1 MKRICFQSMQIP
13 MDTVSSN
20 YLRNELIHLAETN
33 EKLEF
38 WFTKCRTSL
47 EEVSI
52 AHIIELRTL
61 FPSNQIDIVA
71 VIDPVRNEH
80 LSIGEFCEYNE
91 GFPRGSVSKTV
102 YAPRI
107 EGKSELLPNRFINH
121 LKKFDRW
128 MIEQCDIL
136 FAYYYDDIPD
146 SINTDIKQLK
156 KRGKTEVVRIF
167 NPDIEQ
173 IVSNYI
179 DNLEGRDGIVLRG
192 LKEGRTL
199 KSIGT
204 QIGIS
209 PKRVQQISYKV
220 ARSIN
225 KRIREAI
232 S

>member
-91 GFPRGSVSKTV
+91 GFPRG
-102 YAPRI
+102 AFR
-107 EGKSELLPNRFINH
+107 L
-121 LKKFDRW
+121 
-128 MIEQCDIL
+128 
-136 FAYYYDDIPD
+136 
-146 SINTDIKQLK
+146 NT
-156 KRGKTEVVRIF
+156 
-167 NPDIEQ
+167 
-173 IVSNYI
+173 
-179 DNLEGRDGIVLRG
+179 
-192 LKEGRTL
+192 
-199 KSIGT
+199 
-204 QIGIS
+204 
-209 PKRVQQISYKV
+209 
-220 ARSIN
+220 
-225 KRIREAI
+225 
-232 S
+232 